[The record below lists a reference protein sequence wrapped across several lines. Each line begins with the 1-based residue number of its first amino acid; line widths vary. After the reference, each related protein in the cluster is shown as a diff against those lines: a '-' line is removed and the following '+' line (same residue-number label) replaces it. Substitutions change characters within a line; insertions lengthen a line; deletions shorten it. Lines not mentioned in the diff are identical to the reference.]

1 MKDKNDSNKIQ
12 KDIERL
18 ANRLAEKKQQLAL
31 QKAKN
36 EKRILR
42 SVLKYVIQDVLVREA
57 YIATLNDLDKDE
69 FNLFIQE
76 IEQKKEK

>member
-18 ANRLAEKKQQLAL
+18 ASRLAEKKQQLAL
-31 QKAKN
+31 QKEKN

-42 SVLKYVIQDVLVREA
+42 SLLKYVIQDASVREA